1 MTFEEFAPAHLPWRG
16 KLVDVYFTAFPGITS
31 YDWVPHLPPSP

>member
-1 MTFEEFAPAHLPWRG
+1 MTFEEWLDQ
-16 KLVDVYFTAFPGITS
+16 LVDVFFTAFPGITS

>member
-1 MTFEEFAPAHLPWRG
+1 MTFEEFASAHLPWPD
-16 KLVDVYFTAFPGITS
+16 KLMDVYFIAFPGITS